1 MKTSLQTK
9 LFVWNSPSIF
19 VSTIHQTVQK
29 RSFKRDISLNN
40 RKKKRF
46 ERFEHETVSKK
57 KRRLEEIWS
66 WPNLDAEQT
75 NPFYFSTTLFPE
87 FVSSM
92 ESKSLPFSRID
103 RQFIKAFEPSIP
115 TCTKYNLL
123 SSVAIRARIPVVLLS
138 FRSKPVVHPTL
149 LKGIAPKERAPTS
162 QFSPHPPIPG
172 VTRFN
177 L

>member
-115 TCTKYNLL
+115 TMHQVQFAFQCRDSRTNSRRIVVVSLEAGRTPDPFKGNSPERTSPDKPIFP
-123 SSVAIRARIPVVLLS
+123 SSPYTGCDAV
-138 FRSKPVVHPTL
+138 
-149 LKGIAPKERAPTS
+149 
-162 QFSPHPPIPG
+162 
-172 VTRFN
+172 
-177 L
+177 